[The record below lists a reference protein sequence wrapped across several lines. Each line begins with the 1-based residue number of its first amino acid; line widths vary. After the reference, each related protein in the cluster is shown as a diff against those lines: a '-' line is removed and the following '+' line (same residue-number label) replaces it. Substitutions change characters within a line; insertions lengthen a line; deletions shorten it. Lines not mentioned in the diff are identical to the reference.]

1 MENGS
6 ELLTD
11 KSNTNANYPSA
22 ELLQNICYEEYRR
35 VLGTYDKIYEKVNIA
50 LAFSGII
57 LLVVMSSFDYTII
70 CRIVA
75 VQSSLE
81 LFSLLMLLLCSL
93 ASTVLIVWSVI
104 QLLLLIR
111 SKELTVFD
119 SIAVRNEE
127 LYRETKETAS
137 VWLIDKYTQ
146 SVAALRPEIRIKQKS
161 FDSAILKIVIGLIC
175 FAVVM
180 VIQKGMIA

>member
-1 MENGS
+1 MEEENVS
-6 ELLTD
+6 TENIKTKAD
-11 KSNTNANYPSA
+11 YPSA
-22 ELLQNICYEEYRR
+22 ELLQSTCYEDYRR
-35 VLGTYDKIYEKVNIA
+35 VLDTYDKIYEKVNIA

-70 CRIVA
+70 GRIIDTP
-75 VQSSLE
+75 SNLE
-81 LFSLLMLLLCSL
+81 LFSLLALLLCSF
-93 ASTVLIVWSVI
+93 ASAVLVVWSVI

-127 LYRETKETAS
+127 LYRETKEVAS

-146 SVAALRPEIRIKQKS
+146 SIAALRPKISEKQKS
-161 FDSAILKIVIGLIC
+161 FDSAVLKIIIGLMC
-175 FAVVM
+175 YAVVII
-180 VIQKGMIA
+180 IQKGL